1 MDIVLERVLSLIPR
15 KADGKFVHGAL
26 KEFANNIGLKSG
38 NVINDWI
45 NGRNKSYFSY
55 LYQISIKYNVPVEWL
70 KGETDNPQPVK
81 QKESP
86 PHGGEPV
93 GPNKR
98 ALLDL
103 VETMS
108 DEEMGA
114 LLEIVRATLKMRETR
129 GKYE

>member
-86 PHGGEPV
+86 PQGGEP
-93 GPNKR
+93 PKYDQLTPENR
-98 ALLDL
+98 AMIDDLIEKLLKSQSGD
-103 VETMS
+103 
-108 DEEMGA
+108 
-114 LLEIVRATLKMRETR
+114 
-129 GKYE
+129 

>member
-70 KGETDNPQPVK
+70 KGETDDPQPVK

-86 PHGGEPV
+86 PHGGGFSE
-93 GPNKR
+93 K
-98 ALLDL
+98 D
-103 VETMS
+103 
-108 DEEMGA
+108 
-114 LLEIVRATLKMRETR
+114 VRLIEWFRSLPPEKQKAILISQDAPKELID
-129 GKYE
+129 